1 MSKMILVQF
10 QKRYRYNNI
19 IYTYYLHNYKGELS
33 PLFLCFV
40 VKKSF
45 FLEYNFHT
53 FKYYITNQIYIMKK
67 LIYFLIVFLS
77 INVNAQIVVKG
88 VSPSSVAGINFD
100 FQWADPNTATW
111 SATIP
116 DFNLPNTFVQDTLA
130 LVYDPLAFT
139 GNNPAYAIPHLL
151 ANEGC
156 ADSLGNPFIDS
167 SVNGK
172 IAVVWRGSCQFGYKA
187 AVAENNGAV
196 AIIII
201 NHSGA
206 PVGMAGGDS
215 GVVAVNIPVVMIS
228 TTDGQTLI
236 NEMSNGP
243 VEIFMGNKLGS
254 QINDLGSSKSV
265 ANISKYG
272 SVPRNLVES
281 GINNFD
287 LGLTIT
293 NFGSDD
299 NSPVLTQSISGPNGY
314 LYTDTITYGVL
325 PALQDTDYTYL
336 PFTDTNLTVGEYTIN
351 YDLSILNE
359 IDQDSAD
366 NNVTASFNVTNNVL
380 SRARTDENT
389 GQIVANY
396 WPHNYTTNQNVCMH
410 VYEDEWPYAYG
421 VEGIYFS
428 ADTDSSLVGEYM
440 VISIYEWNDPV
451 SGAFGTWTQ
460 QSLNPVLY
468 NDYVFA
474 DDSLKKQ
481 IVYHEFTDDNSAP
494 TVFKF
499 QNYQRY
505 LVCLEYD
512 AGISGNLDFAF
523 GYDNYLDY
531 GSNTAYNPELGP
543 AQLNI
548 DGIPPYTSF
557 AGDWY
562 TGWSGAD
569 APSIGLKMAYSY
581 VGIDD
586 INDSNYKIY
595 PNPTN
600 SIFNI
605 KIKDNNEKIRVEV
618 YDMTGRSVIS
628 TKNVVNQTITLNV
641 NNLQSGHYIVKII
654 NDSGK
659 VTSMKMVKK

>member
-1 MSKMILVQF
+1 
-10 QKRYRYNNI
+10 
-19 IYTYYLHNYKGELS
+19 
-33 PLFLCFV
+33 
-40 VKKSF
+40 
-45 FLEYNFHT
+45 
-53 FKYYITNQIYIMKK
+53 MKK

-116 DFNLPNTFVQDTLA
+116 DFDLPNTFVQDTLA

-605 KIKDNNEKIRVEV
+605 GVKDNNEKIKVEI
-618 YDMTGRSVIS
+618 YDMTGRRVIS
-628 TKNVVNQTITLNV
+628 TKNVVSQTITLNV

-659 VTSMKMVKK
+659 VTSMKMIKK

>member
-1 MSKMILVQF
+1 
-10 QKRYRYNNI
+10 
-19 IYTYYLHNYKGELS
+19 
-33 PLFLCFV
+33 
-40 VKKSF
+40 
-45 FLEYNFHT
+45 
-53 FKYYITNQIYIMKK
+53 MKK
-67 LIYFLIVFLS
+67 LIITLIIFIS
-77 INVNAQIVVKG
+77 TNINAQIVVKG

-100 FQWADPNTATW
+100 FQWADPNAASW

-139 GNNPAYAIPHLL
+139 GTNPAYAIPHLL

-215 GVVAVNIPVVMIS
+215 GVLAVNIPVVMIS

-254 QINDLGSSKSV
+254 QINDVGSSKDV
-265 ANISKYG
+265 ANISKYA
-272 SVPRNLVES
+272 SVPVDMVQN
-281 GINNFD
+281 GNNNFD

-299 NSPVLTQSISGPNGY
+299 NTPVLNQSISGPNGY
-314 LYTDTITYGVL
+314 LYSDTITYGVL

-396 WPHNYTTNQNVCMH
+396 WPHNYITNQNVCMH

-421 VEGIYFS
+421 AEGIYFS

-440 VISIYEWNDPV
+440 IVSIYEWNDPV

-481 IVYHEFTDDNSAP
+481 IVYHEFTDDNLAP

-523 GYDNYLDY
+523 GYDSYLDY

-548 DGIPPYTSF
+548 DGVPPYTSF

-605 KIKDNNEKIRVEV
+605 GVKDNNEKIKVEI
-618 YDMTGRSVIS
+618 YDMTGRKVIS
-628 TKNVVNQTITLNV
+628 TKNVVSQTITLNV

-659 VTSMKMVKK
+659 VSTMKMVKK

>member
-1 MSKMILVQF
+1 
-10 QKRYRYNNI
+10 
-19 IYTYYLHNYKGELS
+19 
-33 PLFLCFV
+33 
-40 VKKSF
+40 
-45 FLEYNFHT
+45 
-53 FKYYITNQIYIMKK
+53 MKK

-336 PFTDTNLTVGEYTIN
+336 PFTDTSLIVGEYIIN

-605 KIKDNNEKIRVEV
+605 GVKDNNEKIKVEI
-618 YDMTGRSVIS
+618 YDMTGRRVIS
-628 TKNVVNQTITLNV
+628 TKNVVSQTITLNV

>member
-1 MSKMILVQF
+1 
-10 QKRYRYNNI
+10 
-19 IYTYYLHNYKGELS
+19 
-33 PLFLCFV
+33 
-40 VKKSF
+40 
-45 FLEYNFHT
+45 
-53 FKYYITNQIYIMKK
+53 MKK

-557 AGDWY
+557 DGDWY

-605 KIKDNNEKIRVEV
+605 GVKDNNEKIKVEI
-618 YDMTGRSVIS
+618 YDMTGRRVIS
-628 TKNVVNQTITLNV
+628 TKNVVSQTITLNV

-659 VTSMKMVKK
+659 VTSMKMIKK

>member
-1 MSKMILVQF
+1 
-10 QKRYRYNNI
+10 
-19 IYTYYLHNYKGELS
+19 
-33 PLFLCFV
+33 
-40 VKKSF
+40 
-45 FLEYNFHT
+45 
-53 FKYYITNQIYIMKK
+53 MKK

-336 PFTDTNLTVGEYTIN
+336 PFTDTSLIVGEYIIN

>member
-1 MSKMILVQF
+1 
-10 QKRYRYNNI
+10 
-19 IYTYYLHNYKGELS
+19 
-33 PLFLCFV
+33 
-40 VKKSF
+40 
-45 FLEYNFHT
+45 
-53 FKYYITNQIYIMKK
+53 MKK
-67 LIYFLIVFLS
+67 LIIVLIIFIS
-77 INVNAQIVVKG
+77 TNINAQIVVKG

-100 FQWADPNTATW
+100 FQWADPNAASW

-139 GNNPAYAIPHLL
+139 GTNPAYAIPHLL

-215 GVVAVNIPVVMIS
+215 GVLAVNIPVVMIS

-254 QINDLGSSKSV
+254 QINDVGSSKDV
-265 ANISKYG
+265 ANISKYA
-272 SVPRNLVES
+272 SVPVDMVQN
-281 GINNFD
+281 GNNNFD

-299 NSPVLTQSISGPNGY
+299 NTPVLNQSISGPNGY
-314 LYTDTITYGVL
+314 LYSDTITYGVL

-389 GQIVANY
+389 GKIVANY

-421 VEGIYFS
+421 AEGIYFS

-440 VISIYEWNDPV
+440 IVSIYEWNDPV

-481 IVYHEFTDDNSAP
+481 IVYHEFTDDNLAP

-523 GYDNYLDY
+523 GYDSYLDY

-548 DGIPPYTSF
+548 DGVPPYTSF

-605 KIKDNNEKIRVEV
+605 GVKDNNEKIKVEI
-618 YDMTGRSVIS
+618 YDMTGRKVIS
-628 TKNVVNQTITLNV
+628 TKNVVSQTITLNV

-659 VTSMKMVKK
+659 VSTMKMVKK

>member
-1 MSKMILVQF
+1 
-10 QKRYRYNNI
+10 
-19 IYTYYLHNYKGELS
+19 
-33 PLFLCFV
+33 
-40 VKKSF
+40 
-45 FLEYNFHT
+45 
-53 FKYYITNQIYIMKK
+53 MKK
-67 LIYFLIVFLS
+67 LIIVLIIFIS
-77 INVNAQIVVKG
+77 TNINAQIVVKG

-100 FQWADPNTATW
+100 FQWADPNSATW
-111 SATIP
+111 SPNIP

-130 LVYDPLAFT
+130 LVYDPLALP
-139 GNNPAYAIPHLL
+139 GNNPAYAIPHPL

-156 ADSLGNPFIDS
+156 ADSLGNPFVDS
-167 SVNGK
+167 SINGK

-187 AVAENNGAV
+187 SVAENNGAV

-215 GVVAVNIPVVMIS
+215 GVNSVNIPVVMIS
-228 TTDGQTLI
+228 TTDGQTLLS
-236 NEMSNGP
+236 EMANGP

-254 QINDLGSSKSV
+254 QINDVGSSKSV

-272 SVPRNLVES
+272 SVPVDMVQN
-281 GINNFD
+281 GNNNFD

-299 NSPVLTQSISGPNGY
+299 NTPVLNQSISGPNGY
-314 LYTDTITYGVL
+314 LYSDTITYGVL

-380 SRARTDENT
+380 SRARTNENT

-605 KIKDNNEKIRVEV
+605 GVKDNNEKIKVEI
-618 YDMTGRSVIS
+618 YDMTGRRVIS

>member
-1 MSKMILVQF
+1 M
-10 QKRYRYNNI
+10 
-19 IYTYYLHNYKGELS
+19 
-33 PLFLCFV
+33 
-40 VKKSF
+40 
-45 FLEYNFHT
+45 
-53 FKYYITNQIYIMKK
+53 
-67 LIYFLIVFLS
+67 
-77 INVNAQIVVKG
+77 
-88 VSPSSVAGINFD
+88 SPSSVAGINFD
-100 FQWADPNTATW
+100 FTWADPNTATW

-116 DFNLPNTFVQDTLA
+116 DFNLTNTSVQDTLA
-130 LVYDPLAFT
+130 LVYDPIAST
-139 GNNPAYAIPHLL
+139 GNNPAYAIPHAF

-215 GVVAVNIPVVMIS
+215 GVLAVNIPVVMIS

-254 QINDLGSSKSV
+254 QINDVGSSKDV
-265 ANISKYG
+265 ANISKYA
-272 SVPRNLVES
+272 SVPVDMVQN
-281 GINNFD
+281 GNNNFD

-299 NSPVLTQSISGPNGY
+299 NTPVLNQSISGPNGY
-314 LYTDTITYGVL
+314 LYSDTITYGVL
-325 PALQDTDYTYL
+325 PALQDTDYIYS

-396 WPHNYTTNQNVCMH
+396 WPNNYITNQNVCMH
-410 VYEDEWPYAYG
+410 IYEEEWPYAYG
-421 VEGIYFS
+421 AEGIYFS

-440 VISIYEWNDPV
+440 LVSIYQWNDPV
-451 SGAFGTWTQ
+451 SGAFADWTQ
-460 QSLNPVLY
+460 LSLNTVLY

-481 IVYHEFTDDNSAP
+481 IVYHEFTDDNLAP

-523 GYDNYLDY
+523 GYDSYLDY

-543 AQLNI
+543 ARLNI
-548 DGIPPYTSF
+548 DGVPPYTSVP
-557 AGDWY
+557 GNWY

-600 SIFNI
+600 SIF
-605 KIKDNNEKIRVEV
+605 KIGVKDNNEKIKVEI
-618 YDMTGRSVIS
+618 YDMSGRNVIS
-628 TKNVVNQTITLNV
+628 TKNVVSQTITLNV

-659 VTSMKMVKK
+659 VSSMKMVKK

>member
-1 MSKMILVQF
+1 
-10 QKRYRYNNI
+10 
-19 IYTYYLHNYKGELS
+19 
-33 PLFLCFV
+33 
-40 VKKSF
+40 
-45 FLEYNFHT
+45 
-53 FKYYITNQIYIMKK
+53 MKK
-67 LIYFLIVFLS
+67 LIYLLIIFLS
-77 INVNAQIVVKG
+77 INVKAQIVVKG

-130 LVYDPLAFT
+130 LVYDPIAST
-139 GNNPAYAIPHLL
+139 GNNPAYAIPHPL

-172 IAVVWRGSCQFGYKA
+172 IAVVWRGSCQFAYKA

-215 GVVAVNIPVVMIS
+215 GVLAVNIPVVMIS

-236 NEMSNGP
+236 NEMSNGS

-254 QINDLGSSKSV
+254 QINDVGSSKDL
-265 ANISKYG
+265 ANISKYA
-272 SVPRNLVES
+272 SVPVDMVQN
-281 GINNFD
+281 GNNNFD

-299 NSPVLTQSISGPNGY
+299 NTPVLNQSISGPNGY
-314 LYTDTITYGVL
+314 LYSDTITYGVL

-336 PFTDTNLTVGEYTIN
+336 PFIDTNLTVGEYTIN

-359 IDQDSAD
+359 LDQDSAD

-389 GQIVANY
+389 GQIIANY

-421 VEGIYFS
+421 AEGIYFS

-440 VISIYEWNDPV
+440 IVSIYQWNDPV
-451 SGAFGTWTQ
+451 SGAFSTWTQ

-481 IVYHEFTDDNSAP
+481 IVYHEFTDDNFVP

-512 AGISGNLDFAF
+512 KGISGNLDFAF

-531 GSNTAYNPELGP
+531 GSNTAYNPEHGP

-548 DGIPPYTSF
+548 DGVPPYTSI

-605 KIKDNNEKIRVEV
+605 GAKDDNEKIKVEI

-628 TKNVVNQTITLNV
+628 TKNVVSQTISLNV
-641 NNLQSGHYIVKII
+641 KNLQSGHYIVKII

-659 VTSMKMVKK
+659 VTSMKMVKN

>member
-1 MSKMILVQF
+1 
-10 QKRYRYNNI
+10 
-19 IYTYYLHNYKGELS
+19 
-33 PLFLCFV
+33 
-40 VKKSF
+40 
-45 FLEYNFHT
+45 
-53 FKYYITNQIYIMKK
+53 MKK
-67 LIYFLIVFLS
+67 LIYLLIIFLS
-77 INVNAQIVVKG
+77 INVKAQIVVKG

-130 LVYDPLAFT
+130 LVYDPIAST
-139 GNNPAYAIPHLL
+139 GNNPAYAIPHPL

-172 IAVVWRGSCQFGYKA
+172 IAVVWRGSCQFAYKA

-215 GVVAVNIPVVMIS
+215 GVLAVNIPVVMIS

-236 NEMSNGP
+236 NEMSNGS

-254 QINDLGSSKSV
+254 QINDVGSSKDL
-265 ANISKYG
+265 ANISKYA
-272 SVPRNLVES
+272 SVPVDMVQN
-281 GINNFD
+281 GNNNFD

-299 NSPVLTQSISGPNGY
+299 NTPVLNQSISGPNGY
-314 LYTDTITYGVL
+314 LYSDTITYGVL

-336 PFTDTNLTVGEYTIN
+336 PFIDTNLTVGEYTIN

-359 IDQDSAD
+359 LDQDSAD

-389 GQIVANY
+389 GQIIANY

-421 VEGIYFS
+421 AEGIYFS

-440 VISIYEWNDPV
+440 IVSIYQWNDPV
-451 SGAFGTWTQ
+451 SGAFSTWTQ

-481 IVYHEFTDDNSAP
+481 IVYHEFTDDNFVP

-531 GSNTAYNPELGP
+531 GSNTAYNPEHGP

-548 DGIPPYTSF
+548 DGVPPYTSI

-605 KIKDNNEKIRVEV
+605 GAKDDNEKIKVEI

-628 TKNVVNQTITLNV
+628 TKNVVSQTISLNV
-641 NNLQSGHYIVKII
+641 KNLQSGHYIVKII

-659 VTSMKMVKK
+659 VTSMKMVKN

>member
-1 MSKMILVQF
+1 
-10 QKRYRYNNI
+10 
-19 IYTYYLHNYKGELS
+19 
-33 PLFLCFV
+33 
-40 VKKSF
+40 
-45 FLEYNFHT
+45 
-53 FKYYITNQIYIMKK
+53 MKK

-557 AGDWY
+557 DGDWY

-605 KIKDNNEKIRVEV
+605 GVKDNNEKIKVEI
-618 YDMTGRSVIS
+618 YDMTGRRVIS
-628 TKNVVNQTITLNV
+628 TKNVVSQTITLNV

>member
-1 MSKMILVQF
+1 
-10 QKRYRYNNI
+10 
-19 IYTYYLHNYKGELS
+19 
-33 PLFLCFV
+33 
-40 VKKSF
+40 
-45 FLEYNFHT
+45 
-53 FKYYITNQIYIMKK
+53 MKK
-67 LIYFLIVFLS
+67 LIISLIIFIS
-77 INVNAQIVVKG
+77 TNINAQIVVKG

-100 FQWADPNTATW
+100 FQWADPNAASW

-215 GVVAVNIPVVMIS
+215 GVLAVNIPVVMIS

-254 QINDLGSSKSV
+254 QINDVGSSKDV
-265 ANISKYG
+265 ANISKYA
-272 SVPRNLVES
+272 SVPVDMVQN
-281 GINNFD
+281 GNNNFD

-299 NSPVLTQSISGPNGY
+299 NTPVLNQSISGPNGY
-314 LYTDTITYGVL
+314 LYSDTITYGVL

-396 WPHNYTTNQNVCMH
+396 WPHNYITNQNVCMH

-421 VEGIYFS
+421 AEGIYFS

-440 VISIYEWNDPV
+440 IVSIYEWNDPV

-481 IVYHEFTDDNSAP
+481 IVYHEFTDDNLAP

-523 GYDNYLDY
+523 GYDSYLDY

-548 DGIPPYTSF
+548 DGVPPYTSF

-605 KIKDNNEKIRVEV
+605 GVKDNNEKIKVEI
-618 YDMTGRSVIS
+618 YDMTGRKVIS
-628 TKNVVNQTITLNV
+628 TKNVVSQTITLNV

>member
-1 MSKMILVQF
+1 
-10 QKRYRYNNI
+10 
-19 IYTYYLHNYKGELS
+19 
-33 PLFLCFV
+33 
-40 VKKSF
+40 
-45 FLEYNFHT
+45 
-53 FKYYITNQIYIMKK
+53 MKK
-67 LIYFLIVFLS
+67 LIHLIIIFLS
-77 INVNAQIVVKG
+77 FNINAQIVVRG

-100 FQWADPNTATW
+100 FTWADPNTATW

-116 DFNLPNTFVQDTLA
+116 DFNLTNTSVQDTLA
-130 LVYDPLAFT
+130 LVYDPIAST
-139 GNNPAYAIPHLL
+139 GNNPAYAIPHAF

-215 GVVAVNIPVVMIS
+215 GVLAVNIPVVMIS

-236 NEMSNGP
+236 SEMSNGP

-254 QINDLGSSKSV
+254 QINDVGSSKDV
-265 ANISKYG
+265 ANISKYA
-272 SVPRNLVES
+272 SVPVDMVQN
-281 GINNFD
+281 GNNNFD

-299 NSPVLTQSISGPNGY
+299 NTPVLNQSISGPNGY
-314 LYTDTITYGVL
+314 LYSDTITYGVL
-325 PALQDTDYTYL
+325 PALQDTDYIYS

-396 WPHNYTTNQNVCMH
+396 WPSNYTTNQNVCMH
-410 VYEDEWPYAYG
+410 VYEEEWPYAYG
-421 VEGIYFS
+421 AEGIYFS

-440 VISIYEWNDPV
+440 LVSIYEWNDPV
-451 SGAFGTWTQ
+451 SGAFADWTEL
-460 QSLNPVLY
+460 SLNPILY

-481 IVYHEFTDDNSAP
+481 IVYHEFTDDNLAP
-494 TVFKF
+494 TVLKF

-512 AGISGNLDFAF
+512 GGISGNLDFAF
-523 GYDNYLDY
+523 GYDSYLDY

-543 AQLNI
+543 ARLNI
-548 DGIPPYTSF
+548 DGVPPYTSVP
-557 AGDWY
+557 GNWY

-600 SIFNI
+600 SIF
-605 KIKDNNEKIRVEV
+605 KIGVKDNNEKIKVEI
-618 YDMTGRSVIS
+618 YDMSGRNVIS
-628 TKNVVNQTITLNV
+628 TKNVVSQTITLNV

-659 VTSMKMVKK
+659 VTSMKMVKN

>member
-1 MSKMILVQF
+1 
-10 QKRYRYNNI
+10 
-19 IYTYYLHNYKGELS
+19 
-33 PLFLCFV
+33 
-40 VKKSF
+40 
-45 FLEYNFHT
+45 
-53 FKYYITNQIYIMKK
+53 MKK
-67 LIYFLIVFLS
+67 LIIVLIIFIS
-77 INVNAQIVVKG
+77 TNINAQIVVKG

-100 FQWADPNTATW
+100 FQWADPNSATW
-111 SATIP
+111 SPNIP

-130 LVYDPLAFT
+130 LVYDPLALP
-139 GNNPAYAIPHLL
+139 GNNPAYAIPHPL

-156 ADSLGNPFIDS
+156 ADSLGNPFVDS
-167 SVNGK
+167 SINGK

-187 AVAENNGAV
+187 SVAENNGAV

-215 GVVAVNIPVVMIS
+215 GVNSVNIPVVMIS
-228 TTDGQTLI
+228 TTDGQTLLS
-236 NEMSNGP
+236 EMANGP

-254 QINDLGSSKSV
+254 QINDVGSSKSV

-272 SVPRNLVES
+272 SVPVDMVQN
-281 GINNFD
+281 GNNNFD

-299 NSPVLTQSISGPNGY
+299 NTPVLNQSISGPNGY
-314 LYTDTITYGVL
+314 LYSDTITYGVL

-380 SRARTDENT
+380 SRARTNENT

-396 WPHNYTTNQNVCMH
+396 WPNNYTTNQNVCMH

-494 TVFKF
+494 TVFKL

-523 GYDNYLDY
+523 GYDSYLDY

-605 KIKDNNEKIRVEV
+605 GVKDNNEKIKVEI
-618 YDMTGRSVIS
+618 YDMTGRRVIS
-628 TKNVVNQTITLNV
+628 TKNVVSQTITLNV

>member
-1 MSKMILVQF
+1 
-10 QKRYRYNNI
+10 
-19 IYTYYLHNYKGELS
+19 
-33 PLFLCFV
+33 
-40 VKKSF
+40 
-45 FLEYNFHT
+45 
-53 FKYYITNQIYIMKK
+53 MKK
-67 LIYFLIVFLS
+67 LIHLIIIFLS
-77 INVNAQIVVKG
+77 FSINAQIVVRG

-100 FQWADPNTATW
+100 FTWADPNTATW

-116 DFNLPNTFVQDTLA
+116 DFNLTNTSVQDTLA
-130 LVYDPLAFT
+130 LVYDPIAST
-139 GNNPAYAIPHLL
+139 GNNPAYAIPHAF

-215 GVVAVNIPVVMIS
+215 GVLAVNIPVVMIS

-254 QINDLGSSKSV
+254 QINDVGSSKDV
-265 ANISKYG
+265 ANISKYA
-272 SVPRNLVES
+272 SVPVDMVQN
-281 GINNFD
+281 GNNNFD

-299 NSPVLTQSISGPNGY
+299 NTPVLNQSISGPNGY
-314 LYTDTITYGVL
+314 LYSDTITYGVL
-325 PALQDTDYTYL
+325 PALQDTDYIYS

-421 VEGIYFS
+421 AEGIYFS

-440 VISIYEWNDPV
+440 IVSIYEWNDPV

-481 IVYHEFTDDNSAP
+481 IVYHEFTDDNLAP

-523 GYDNYLDY
+523 GYDSYLDY

-548 DGIPPYTSF
+548 DGVPPYTSF

-605 KIKDNNEKIRVEV
+605 GVKDNNEKIKVEI
-618 YDMTGRSVIS
+618 YDMTGRKVIS
-628 TKNVVNQTITLNV
+628 TKNVVSQTITLNV

-659 VTSMKMVKK
+659 VTTMKMVKK

>member
-1 MSKMILVQF
+1 
-10 QKRYRYNNI
+10 
-19 IYTYYLHNYKGELS
+19 
-33 PLFLCFV
+33 
-40 VKKSF
+40 
-45 FLEYNFHT
+45 
-53 FKYYITNQIYIMKK
+53 MKK
-67 LIYFLIVFLS
+67 LIIVLITFIS
-77 INVNAQIVVKG
+77 TNINAQIVVKG

-100 FQWADPNTATW
+100 FTWADPNSATW
-111 SATIP
+111 SPNIP

-130 LVYDPLAFT
+130 LVYDPLALP
-139 GNNPAYAIPHLL
+139 GNNPAYAIPHPL

-156 ADSLGNPFIDS
+156 ADSLGNPFVDS
-167 SVNGK
+167 SINGK

-187 AVAENNGAV
+187 SVAENNGAV

-215 GVVAVNIPVVMIS
+215 GVNSVNIPVVMIS
-228 TTDGQTLI
+228 TTDGQTLLS
-236 NEMSNGP
+236 EMANGP

-254 QINDLGSSKSV
+254 QINDVGSSKSV

-272 SVPRNLVES
+272 SVPVDMVQN
-281 GINNFD
+281 GNNNFD

-299 NSPVLTQSISGPNGY
+299 NTPVLNQSISGPNGY
-314 LYTDTITYGVL
+314 LYSDTITYGVL

-389 GQIVANY
+389 GQIIANY

-605 KIKDNNEKIRVEV
+605 GVKDNNEKIKVEI
-618 YDMTGRSVIS
+618 YDMTGRRVIS
-628 TKNVVNQTITLNV
+628 TKNVVSQTITLNV

>member
-1 MSKMILVQF
+1 
-10 QKRYRYNNI
+10 
-19 IYTYYLHNYKGELS
+19 
-33 PLFLCFV
+33 
-40 VKKSF
+40 
-45 FLEYNFHT
+45 
-53 FKYYITNQIYIMKK
+53 MKK

>member
-1 MSKMILVQF
+1 
-10 QKRYRYNNI
+10 
-19 IYTYYLHNYKGELS
+19 
-33 PLFLCFV
+33 
-40 VKKSF
+40 
-45 FLEYNFHT
+45 
-53 FKYYITNQIYIMKK
+53 MKK
-67 LIYFLIVFLS
+67 LIHLIIIFLS
-77 INVNAQIVVKG
+77 FSINAQIVVRG

-100 FQWADPNTATW
+100 FTWADPNTATW

-116 DFNLPNTFVQDTLA
+116 DFNLTNTSVQDTLA
-130 LVYDPLAFT
+130 LVYDPIAST
-139 GNNPAYAIPHLL
+139 GNNPAYAIPHAF

-215 GVVAVNIPVVMIS
+215 GVLAVNIPVVMIS

-254 QINDLGSSKSV
+254 QINDVGSSKDV
-265 ANISKYG
+265 ANISKYA
-272 SVPRNLVES
+272 SVPVDMVQN
-281 GINNFD
+281 GNNNFD

-299 NSPVLTQSISGPNGY
+299 NTPVLNQSISGPNGY
-314 LYTDTITYGVL
+314 LYSDTITYGVL

-421 VEGIYFS
+421 AEGIYFS

-440 VISIYEWNDPV
+440 IVSIYEWNDPV
-451 SGAFGTWTQ
+451 SGAFVDWTQ
-460 QSLNPVLY
+460 LSLNPILY

-481 IVYHEFTDDNSAP
+481 IVYHEFTDDNLAP
-494 TVFKF
+494 TVLKF

-523 GYDNYLDY
+523 GYDSYLDY

-543 AQLNI
+543 AKLNI
-548 DGIPPYTSF
+548 DGVPPYTSV
-557 AGDWY
+557 AGNWY

-600 SIFNI
+600 SIF
-605 KIKDNNEKIRVEV
+605 KIGVKDNNEKIKVEI
-618 YDMTGRSVIS
+618 YDMSGRNVIS
-628 TKNVVNQTITLNV
+628 TKNVVSQTITLNV

-654 NDSGK
+654 NDLGK
-659 VTSMKMVKK
+659 VSTMKMVKK

>member
-1 MSKMILVQF
+1 
-10 QKRYRYNNI
+10 
-19 IYTYYLHNYKGELS
+19 
-33 PLFLCFV
+33 
-40 VKKSF
+40 
-45 FLEYNFHT
+45 
-53 FKYYITNQIYIMKK
+53 MKK
-67 LIYFLIVFLS
+67 LIYLLIIFLS
-77 INVNAQIVVKG
+77 INVKAQIVVKG

-130 LVYDPLAFT
+130 LVYDPIAST
-139 GNNPAYAIPHLL
+139 GNNPAYAIPHPL

-172 IAVVWRGSCQFGYKA
+172 IAVVWRGSCQFAYKA

-215 GVVAVNIPVVMIS
+215 GVLAVNIPVVMIS

-236 NEMSNGP
+236 NEMSNGS

-254 QINDLGSSKSV
+254 QINDVGSSKDL
-265 ANISKYG
+265 ANISKYA
-272 SVPRNLVES
+272 SVPVDMVQN
-281 GINNFD
+281 GNNNFD

-299 NSPVLTQSISGPNGY
+299 NTPVLNQSISGPNGY
-314 LYTDTITYGVL
+314 LYSDTITYGVL

-336 PFTDTNLTVGEYTIN
+336 PFIDTNLTVGEYTIN

-359 IDQDSAD
+359 LDQDSAD

-389 GQIVANY
+389 GQIIANY

-421 VEGIYFS
+421 AEGIYFS

-440 VISIYEWNDPV
+440 IVSIYQWNDPV
-451 SGAFGTWTQ
+451 SGAFSTWTQ

-481 IVYHEFTDDNSAP
+481 IVYHEFTDDNFVP

-512 AGISGNLDFAF
+512 KGISGNLDFAF

-531 GSNTAYNPELGP
+531 GSNTAYNPEHGP

-548 DGIPPYTSF
+548 DGVPPYTSV

-605 KIKDNNEKIRVEV
+605 GAKDDNEKIKVEI

-628 TKNVVNQTITLNV
+628 TKNVVSQTISLNV
-641 NNLQSGHYIVKII
+641 KNLQSGHYIVKII

-659 VTSMKMVKK
+659 VSTMKMVKK

>member
-1 MSKMILVQF
+1 
-10 QKRYRYNNI
+10 
-19 IYTYYLHNYKGELS
+19 
-33 PLFLCFV
+33 
-40 VKKSF
+40 
-45 FLEYNFHT
+45 
-53 FKYYITNQIYIMKK
+53 MKK

-172 IAVVWRGSCQFGYKA
+172 IAVVWRGSCEFGYKA

-336 PFTDTNLTVGEYTIN
+336 PFTDTSLTVGEYIIN

-380 SRARTDENT
+380 SRVRTDENT

-410 VYEDEWPYAYG
+410 IYEDEWPYAYG
-421 VEGIYFS
+421 AEGIYFS
-428 ADTDSSLVGEYM
+428 ADTDSSLAGEYM
-440 VISIYEWNDPV
+440 IISIYEWNDPV
-451 SGAFGTWTQ
+451 SGAFSTWTQ
-460 QSLNPVLY
+460 QSLNPVFY
-468 NDYVFA
+468 NDYVFS

-481 IVYHEFTDDNSAP
+481 IVYHEFKDDTLAP

-499 QNYQRY
+499 QNFQRY

-512 AGISGNLDFAF
+512 AGLSGNLDFAF

-531 GSNTAYNPELGP
+531 GSNSAYNPELGP
-543 AQLNI
+543 GQLNI
-548 DGIPPYTSF
+548 DGLPPYISP

-586 INDSNYKIY
+586 INNSNYKIY

-605 KIKDNNEKIRVEV
+605 EVEGNNEKIKVEI
-618 YDMTGRSVIS
+618 YDMTGRIVITTNNYVS
-628 TKNVVNQTITLNV
+628 QNITLNV
-641 NNLQSGHYIVKII
+641 NNLQTGHYIVKII
-654 NDSGK
+654 NESGK
-659 VTSMKMVKK
+659 VTSMKMVKN

>member
-1 MSKMILVQF
+1 
-10 QKRYRYNNI
+10 
-19 IYTYYLHNYKGELS
+19 
-33 PLFLCFV
+33 
-40 VKKSF
+40 
-45 FLEYNFHT
+45 
-53 FKYYITNQIYIMKK
+53 
-67 LIYFLIVFLS
+67 
-77 INVNAQIVVKG
+77 
-88 VSPSSVAGINFD
+88 
-100 FQWADPNTATW
+100 
-111 SATIP
+111 
-116 DFNLPNTFVQDTLA
+116 
-130 LVYDPLAFT
+130 
-139 GNNPAYAIPHLL
+139 
-151 ANEGC
+151 
-156 ADSLGNPFIDS
+156 
-167 SVNGK
+167 
-172 IAVVWRGSCQFGYKA
+172 
-187 AVAENNGAV
+187 
-196 AIIII
+196 
-201 NHSGA
+201 
-206 PVGMAGGDS
+206 
-215 GVVAVNIPVVMIS
+215 
-228 TTDGQTLI
+228 
-236 NEMSNGP
+236 MSNGP

-336 PFTDTNLTVGEYTIN
+336 PFTDTSLIVGEYIIN

-557 AGDWY
+557 DGDWY

-605 KIKDNNEKIRVEV
+605 GVKDNNEKIKVEI
-618 YDMTGRSVIS
+618 YDMTGRRVIS
-628 TKNVVNQTITLNV
+628 TKNVVSQTITLNV

>member
-1 MSKMILVQF
+1 
-10 QKRYRYNNI
+10 
-19 IYTYYLHNYKGELS
+19 
-33 PLFLCFV
+33 
-40 VKKSF
+40 
-45 FLEYNFHT
+45 
-53 FKYYITNQIYIMKK
+53 MKK
-67 LIYFLIVFLS
+67 LIHLIIIFLS
-77 INVNAQIVVKG
+77 FNINAQIVVRG

-100 FQWADPNTATW
+100 FTWADPNTATW

-116 DFNLPNTFVQDTLA
+116 DFNLTNTSVQDTLA
-130 LVYDPLAFT
+130 LVYDPIAST
-139 GNNPAYAIPHLL
+139 GNNPAYAIPHAF

-215 GVVAVNIPVVMIS
+215 GVLAVNIPVVMIS

-236 NEMSNGP
+236 SEMSNGP

-254 QINDLGSSKSV
+254 QINDVGSSKDV
-265 ANISKYG
+265 ANISKYA
-272 SVPRNLVES
+272 SVPVDMVQN
-281 GINNFD
+281 GNNNFD

-299 NSPVLTQSISGPNGY
+299 NTPVLNQSISGPNGY
-314 LYTDTITYGVL
+314 LYSDTITYGVL
-325 PALQDTDYTYL
+325 PALQDTDYIYL
-336 PFTDTNLTVGEYTIN
+336 PFSDTNLTVGEYTIN

-396 WPHNYTTNQNVCMH
+396 WPSNYTTNQNVCMH
-410 VYEDEWPYAYG
+410 VYENEWPYAYG
-421 VEGIYFS
+421 AEGIYFS

-440 VISIYEWNDPV
+440 LVSIYEWNDPV
-451 SGAFGTWTQ
+451 SGAFADWTEL
-460 QSLNPVLY
+460 SLNPILY

-481 IVYHEFTDDNSAP
+481 IVYHEFTDDNLAP
-494 TVFKF
+494 TVLKF

-512 AGISGNLDFAF
+512 GGISGNLDFAF
-523 GYDNYLDY
+523 GYDSYLDY

-543 AQLNI
+543 AKLNI
-548 DGIPPYTSF
+548 DGVPPYSSVP
-557 AGDWY
+557 GNWY

-600 SIFNI
+600 SIF
-605 KIKDNNEKIRVEV
+605 KIGVKDNNEKIKVEI
-618 YDMTGRSVIS
+618 YDMSGRNVIS
-628 TKNVVNQTITLNV
+628 TKNVVSQTITLNV

-659 VTSMKMVKK
+659 VTSMKMVKN

>member
-1 MSKMILVQF
+1 
-10 QKRYRYNNI
+10 
-19 IYTYYLHNYKGELS
+19 
-33 PLFLCFV
+33 
-40 VKKSF
+40 
-45 FLEYNFHT
+45 
-53 FKYYITNQIYIMKK
+53 MKK

-605 KIKDNNEKIRVEV
+605 GVKDNNEKIKVEI
-618 YDMTGRSVIS
+618 YDMTGRRVIS
-628 TKNVVNQTITLNV
+628 TKNVVSQTITLNV

>member
-1 MSKMILVQF
+1 
-10 QKRYRYNNI
+10 
-19 IYTYYLHNYKGELS
+19 
-33 PLFLCFV
+33 
-40 VKKSF
+40 
-45 FLEYNFHT
+45 
-53 FKYYITNQIYIMKK
+53 MKK

-172 IAVVWRGSCQFGYKA
+172 IAVVWRGSCEFGYKA

-336 PFTDTNLTVGEYTIN
+336 PFTDTSLTVGEYIIN

-366 NNVTASFNVTNNVL
+366 NNVTASFNITNDIL

-389 GQIVANY
+389 GEIIANY
-396 WPHNYTTNQNVCMH
+396 YPSNYTSSMAACMH
-410 VYEDEWPYAYG
+410 LYETEWPYGYG
-421 VEGIYFS
+421 SEGVYFS
-428 ADTDSSLVGEYM
+428 VSTDSSLTGQYFN
-440 VISIYEWNDPV
+440 ISIYEWNDPV
-451 SGAFGTWTQ
+451 SGGWGDWTL
-460 QSLNPVLY
+460 SNLSPVLI
-468 NDYVFA
+468 NDYIFA
-474 DDSLKKQ
+474 DNLQNEQ
-481 IVYHEFTDDNSAP
+481 IVYHEFYGEDDNGNEVP
-494 TVFKF
+494 TPFKF
-499 QNYQRY
+499 EDYTRY
-505 LVCLEYD
+505 LVCLEYPGGLTD
-512 AGISGNLDFAF
+512 VGF

-531 GSNTAYNPELGP
+531 GSNSAYNPDFGP
-543 AQLNI
+543 ARLNI
-548 DGIPPYTSF
+548 DGVSPYNTTS
-557 AGDWY
+557 GDWY

-569 APSIGLKMAYSY
+569 APSIGLKTGIYSFTN
-581 VGIDD
+581 ITD
-586 INDSNYKIY
+586 IKESNYEIY
-595 PNPTN
+595 PNPSN

-605 KIKDNNEKIRVEV
+605 KIKDNDEKIRVEV

-659 VTSMKMVKK
+659 VTSMKMIKK

>member
-1 MSKMILVQF
+1 M
-10 QKRYRYNNI
+10 
-19 IYTYYLHNYKGELS
+19 
-33 PLFLCFV
+33 
-40 VKKSF
+40 
-45 FLEYNFHT
+45 
-53 FKYYITNQIYIMKK
+53 
-67 LIYFLIVFLS
+67 
-77 INVNAQIVVKG
+77 
-88 VSPSSVAGINFD
+88 
-100 FQWADPNTATW
+100 
-111 SATIP
+111 
-116 DFNLPNTFVQDTLA
+116 
-130 LVYDPLAFT
+130 
-139 GNNPAYAIPHLL
+139 YARCTKH
-151 ANEGC
+151 
-156 ADSLGNPFIDS
+156 
-167 SVNGK
+167 
-172 IAVVWRGSCQFGYKA
+172 
-187 AVAENNGAV
+187 
-196 AIIII
+196 
-201 NHSGA
+201 
-206 PVGMAGGDS
+206 
-215 GVVAVNIPVVMIS
+215 
-228 TTDGQTLI
+228 
-236 NEMSNGP
+236 
-243 VEIFMGNKLGS
+243 
-254 QINDLGSSKSV
+254 
-265 ANISKYG
+265 
-272 SVPRNLVES
+272 
-281 GINNFD
+281 
-287 LGLTIT
+287 
-293 NFGSDD
+293 
-299 NSPVLTQSISGPNGY
+299 
-314 LYTDTITYGVL
+314 
-325 PALQDTDYTYL
+325 
-336 PFTDTNLTVGEYTIN
+336 
-351 YDLSILNE
+351 
-359 IDQDSAD
+359 
-366 NNVTASFNVTNNVL
+366 
-380 SRARTDENT
+380 
-389 GQIVANY
+389 
-396 WPHNYTTNQNVCMH
+396 
-410 VYEDEWPYAYG
+410 EWPYAYG

-605 KIKDNNEKIRVEV
+605 GVKDNNEKIKVEI
-618 YDMTGRSVIS
+618 YDMTGRRVIS
-628 TKNVVNQTITLNV
+628 TKNVVSQTITLNV